1 MIQLMTF
8 YVKLK
13 VSSIICANS
22 TDDAFFRETTTIA
35 KTGGGTVAFKMK
47 FTIRKAADRWSFMK
61 QLLTTWQEG
70 YVIFSIAFSI
80 QKHFVAT
87 TPHLDLCNVKAFYA
101 TMMTKKANLNKV
113 Q

>member
-1 MIQLMTF
+1 MTF
-8 YVKLK
+8 YAKLK
-13 VSSIICANS
+13 VSLIFCTNS
-22 TDDAFFRETTTIA
+22 TDDAFFCETATTIA

-47 FTIRKAADRWSFMK
+47 FTTRKAADRWSFMK

-70 YVIFSIAFSI
+70 HVIFSIAFSV

-87 TPHLDLCNVKAFYA
+87 TPHLDLCNVKASNA

>member
-1 MIQLMTF
+1 MH
-8 YVKLK
+8 
-13 VSSIICANS
+13 
-22 TDDAFFRETTTIA
+22 FFRETTTTTIA

-70 YVIFSIAFSI
+70 HVIFSIAFSV

-87 TPHLDLCNVKAFYA
+87 TPHLDLCKIKASYA

>member
-1 MIQLMTF
+1 MTF
-8 YVKLK
+8 DVKLK
-13 VSSIICANS
+13 VSSIFCTNS
-22 TDDAFFRETTTIA
+22 TDDAFFCETTITA

-47 FTIRKAADRWSFMK
+47 FTTRKAADRWSFMK

-70 YVIFSIAFSI
+70 HVIFSVAFSV

-87 TPHLDLCNVKAFYA
+87 TPHLDLCNVKASYA